1 MIRSPVFAAAVAPL
15 VVLTVLTGCV
25 APVGPVEVTR
35 FHLPDTARL
44 GRGAIAVE
52 PAPGM
57 DGDSLEFRSYAAAI
71 GRRLALLGYSE
82 QATGSGDQ
90 VALVRFERQHYRPN
104 RHGGPV
110 SVGVGGATG
119 SYGSGVG
126 VGVGVGIDLSG
137 PPPEIVETELA
148 VTIRDRAS
156 GQSLWEGRA
165 SFRVTANSP
174 LADTQLGA
182 AKMSEA
188 LFQGF
193 PGNSGETI
201 EVK

>member
-15 VVLTVLTGCV
+15 LALAALTGCV

-44 GRGAIAVE
+44 GHGAIAVE

-57 DGDSLEFRSYAAAI
+57 DGASLEFRSYAAAI

-82 QATGSGDQ
+82 QAPGSGDQ
-90 VALVRFERQHYRPN
+90 VALVRFDRQHYRPD

-119 SYGSGVG
+119 SYGSG

-148 VTIRDRAS
+148 VTIRDRSS

-165 SFRVTANSP
+165 SFWVMANSP

-193 PGNSGETI
+193 PGHSGETI